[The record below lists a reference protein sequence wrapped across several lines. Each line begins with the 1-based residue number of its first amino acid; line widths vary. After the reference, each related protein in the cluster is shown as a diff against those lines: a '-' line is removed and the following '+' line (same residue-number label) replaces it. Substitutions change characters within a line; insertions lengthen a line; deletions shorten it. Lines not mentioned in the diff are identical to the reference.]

1 MRKYGFDKYK
11 NIGNAVWMTTFFSI
25 YGPYPAIGI

>member
-11 NIGNAVWMTTFFSI
+11 NIGNAVWMTTFLSLYI
-25 YGPYPAIGI
+25 AHIPL